1 MKTRL
6 LLIAIAALGLF
17 LTNIPPVA
25 ADGVIIPDR
34 PDLAY
39 LTIKYHRVSVSIED
53 QVATTHIDQVF
64 INESDWTVEGTY
76 LFPLPEEAAIS
87 EFVMWVDGE
96 RVEGEVLTREKAR
109 QIYDDIVRRRRDP
122 ALLEY
127 VGHDLFQ
134 ASIFPIPPGDERR
147 IEIEYTEV
155 LPAEGGLIRYVYP
168 LSTEQ
173 FSARPLE
180 DVSVSVSIT
189 SNEPIK
195 AIYSPSHPVV
205 IDRDGDYRARV
216 GWEDRDVAPDKD
228 FALYYTVSEEDLGV
242 NLLSYKEQGE
252 DGFFMLLMAPKVEV
266 DNAQVVAKDVILVL
280 DTSGS
285 MEGEK
290 IDQAKDAL
298 LFVLDNLN
306 QEDRFNIVEFSTGVR
321 TYADGLQSVR
331 RAHDAADWVR
341 DIRAGGGTDINRAM
355 LEALESADRERPTVI
370 IFLTDG
376 LPTEGVI
383 ETDLILNNVKQA
395 ARSNMRVFT
404 FGVGDDVNTVLLDT
418 MARELRG
425 ASAYVR
431 PGERIDEQVSAF
443 YAKVSTPVLADIEL
457 TFRGVR
463 VDDTYPYPLPDLF
476 AGTQLVLVGRY
487 HDGGPATI
495 TLEGTVN
502 GRTQRFVYEDLTF
515 REAFDQSSGQGR
527 AGDEFIAPLWATR
540 KIGYLLNQIRLH
552 GESQEL
558 VDEIVELSIR
568 YGIITP
574 YTSFLVEEPIRALSE
589 EGRDEI
595 ANEAY
600 EAMATATPAPAS
612 GARAVEK
619 AQAQAEMEAAE
630 APAAPAEA
638 YAQQVQVVGDRAFV
652 WDGGVWTDTT
662 FDPTRMSTVKLG
674 FGSDAFFDFLA
685 DHPQAGRY
693 FAVGERVIVVIEGV
707 AYETVPSD
715 EAPQSTL
722 PPSSGEPSSSDL
734 PVTSPP
740 PEDAG
745 EVYTAL
751 SADVVEGVAP
761 LAVSFTGRLVGGPSN
776 NRDYYCVES
785 AFEFGDGM
793 AQSAIPGCIE
803 WTPETVIQREYSASY
818 VYDEPGVYQATFSL
832 GGSRSEALTVV
843 VRDHAEVRGDDTP
856 VPPQV
861 DDETE
866 GSVQEDATSPDSR
879 ICLGPL
885 GLVLLPLV
893 GARRW
898 GRRPS

>member
-1 MKTRL
+1 VKTRL
-6 LLIAIAALGLF
+6 LLIVSAVLILT
-17 LTNIPPVA
+17 LTNVLPAA

-34 PDLAY
+34 PDIAY
-39 LTIKYHRVSVSIED
+39 LTIKYHRVKVNIED

-64 INESDWTVEGTY
+64 INESDWMVEGTY

-96 RVEGEVLTREKAR
+96 RVEGEVLTRERAR

-127 VGHDLFQ
+127 VGRDLFQ

-173 FSARPLE
+173 FSDRPLE
-180 DVSVSVSIT
+180 DVSVSVDIT

-205 IDRDGDYRARV
+205 IDRDGAYRARV

-242 NLLSYKEQGE
+242 NLLSYKERNE
-252 DGFFMLLMAPKVEV
+252 DGFFMLLVAPDV
-266 DNAQVVAKDVILVL
+266 DVDDAQVVAKDVILVL

-290 IDQAKDAL
+290 IEQAKDAL

-306 QEDRFNIVEFSTGVR
+306 PEDRFNIVEFSTGVR
-321 TYADGLQSVR
+321 AYDDRLQPARQGRDAAEWVR
-331 RAHDAADWVR
+331 R
-341 DIRAGGGTDINRAM
+341 IRAGGGTDINRAV
-355 LEALESADRERPTVI
+355 LEALGMADRERPTVV

-376 LPTEGVI
+376 LPTEGVV

-395 ARSNMRVFT
+395 ARSNVRVFT

-418 MARELRG
+418 IAREMRG

-443 YAKVSTPVLADIEL
+443 YSKVSTPVLADIEL
-457 TFRGVR
+457 TFKGVR
-463 VDDTYPYPLPDLF
+463 VEDTYPYPLPDLF

-487 HDGGPATI
+487 RDGGPATV
-495 TLEGTVN
+495 TLEGMVN

-515 REAFDQSSGQGR
+515 RDRG
-527 AGDEFIAPLWATR
+527 GDEFIAPLWATR

-574 YTSFLVEEPIRALSE
+574 YTSFLVEEPMRALSR
-589 EGRDEI
+589 EGRDDI
-595 ANEAY
+595 ANETFR
-600 EAMATATPAPAS
+600 AMATATPPPAV
-612 GARAVEK
+612 GAQAVEK

-638 YAQQVQVVGDRAFV
+638 YAQQVQIVGDRAFV
-652 WDGGVWTDTT
+652 LDGGIWTDTT
-662 FDPTRMSTVKLG
+662 FDPTRMRTVKLP
-674 FGSDAFFDFLA
+674 FGSDAFFDLLA
-685 DHPQAGRY
+685 DHPEAGRY
-693 FAVGERVIVVIEGV
+693 FAVGERVIVMVDGV
-707 AYETVPSD
+707 AYETVAPD
-715 EAPQSTL
+715 EAP
-722 PPSSGEPSSSDL
+722 PSRDERSGSDL
-734 PVTSPP
+734 PVTSPL

-761 LAVSFTGRLVGGPSN
+761 LAVNFTGQLVGGPDN

-793 AQSAIPGCIE
+793 AQSSIPGCVE
-803 WTPETVIQREYSASY
+803 WTPGTEIERAHSASY
-818 VYDEPGVYQATFSL
+818 VYDEPGVYQAVFSL
-832 GGSRSEALTVV
+832 GGSESEALTIVV
-843 VRDHAEVRGDDTP
+843 HDRGESRSGDEPVSVRTEDRSESDSQGDNN
-856 VPPQV
+856 
-861 DDETE
+861 
-866 GSVQEDATSPDSR
+866 GLASGM
-879 ICLGPL
+879 CFGPL
-885 GLVLLPLV
+885 GLVLLPLAGLV
-893 GARRW
+893 VNSRR
-898 GRRPS
+898 R

>member
-6 LLIAIAALGLF
+6 LLVASAVLATF
-17 LTNIPPVA
+17 LTGVLPAA
-25 ADGVIIPDR
+25 ADGVIIPDQ
-34 PDLAY
+34 PDIAY
-39 LTIKYHRVSVSIED
+39 LTIKYHRVTVDIED

-64 INESDWTVEGTY
+64 INESDWMVEGTY
-76 LFPLPEEAAIS
+76 LFPLPEAAAIS

-127 VGHDLFQ
+127 VGRDLFQ

-147 IEIEYTEV
+147 VEIEYTEV

-173 FSARPLE
+173 FSPRPLE
-180 DVSVSVSIT
+180 DVSVSVDIT
-189 SNEPIK
+189 SKEPIK

-205 IDRDGDYRARV
+205 IDRDGPYRARV

-242 NLLSYKEQGE
+242 NLLSYKERGE
-252 DGFFMLLMAPKVEV
+252 DGFFMLLVAPNVEV
-266 DNAQVVAKDVILVL
+266 DDAQVVAKDVIFVL

-290 IDQAKDAL
+290 IEQAKDAL

-306 QEDRFNIVEFSTGVR
+306 PEDRFSVVEFSTGVR
-321 TYADGLQSVR
+321 GYADRLQPAR
-331 RAHDAADWVR
+331 QARDAADWVR
-341 DIRAGGGTDINRAM
+341 GIRAGGGTDINRAM
-355 LEALESADRERPTVI
+355 LEALDLADRDRPTVA

-376 LPTEGVI
+376 LPTEGVV

-395 ARSNMRVFT
+395 ARSNVRVFT

-431 PGERIDEQVSAF
+431 PGERIDEQVGAF

-457 TFRGVR
+457 TFKGVR
-463 VDDTYPYPLPDLF
+463 VEDTYPYPLPDLF

-487 HDGGPATI
+487 RDGGPATV

-502 GRTQRFVYEDLTF
+502 GRTQRFVYDDLTF
-515 REAFDQSSGQGR
+515 RDRGE
-527 AGDEFIAPLWATR
+527 DEFIAPLWATR
-540 KIGYLLNQIRLH
+540 KIGYVLNQIRLH

-574 YTSFLVEEPIRALSE
+574 YTSFLVEEPMRALSQ

-595 ANEAY
+595 ANETF
-600 EAMATATPAPAS
+600 EAMATATPAPVA
-612 GARAVEK
+612 GAQAVEK
-619 AQAQAEMEAAE
+619 AQAQAELEAAE

-638 YAQQVQVVGDRAFV
+638 YARQVQIVGDRAFV
-652 WDGGVWTDTT
+652 LDGGVWTDTT
-662 FDPTRMSTVKLG
+662 FDPTRMDTVKLP
-674 FGSDAFFDFLA
+674 FGSDAFFDFLTG
-685 DHPQAGRY
+685 HPQAGRY
-693 FAVGERVIVVIEGV
+693 LAVGERVIVVIDGV
-707 AYETVPSD
+707 AYETVAAD
-715 EAPQSTL
+715 EAPRGGEL
-722 PPSSGEPSSSDL
+722 PPPSSDEPPSSDL

-740 PEDAG
+740 PVDAG

-751 SADVVEGVAP
+751 SADVVEGDAP
-761 LAVSFTGRLVGGPSN
+761 LTVNFTGRLVGGPNN

-785 AFEFGDGM
+785 TFDFGDGM
-793 AQSAIPGCIE
+793 VQSAIPGCLE
-803 WTPETVIQREYSASY
+803 WTPEAEIQRAYSASY
-818 VYDEPGVYQATFSL
+818 VYDQPGIFEAVFSL
-832 GGSRSEALTVV
+832 GGTQSESLTIVV
-843 VRDHAEVRGDDTP
+843 HDQTWAP
-856 VPPQV
+856 A
-861 DDETE
+861 DDEPRPLGIDDRPE
-866 GSVQEDATSPDSR
+866 GNSQVEGKGPVSSG
-879 ICLGPL
+879 CLGPL
-885 GLVLLPLV
+885 GLVLLPLM
-893 GARRW
+893 GAIHVSRR
-898 GRRPS
+898 R

>member
-6 LLIAIAALGLF
+6 LLIASAVLALF
-17 LTNIPPVA
+17 LTSVLPAA
-25 ADGVIIPDR
+25 ADGIIIPDR
-34 PDLAY
+34 PDVTYLA
-39 LTIKYHRVSVSIED
+39 IKYHRVRVTIED

-127 VGHDLFQ
+127 VGRDLFQ

-180 DVSVSVSIT
+180 DVSVSVDIT

-205 IDRDGDYRARV
+205 IDRDGEYRARV

-242 NLLSYKEQGE
+242 NLLSYKERGE
-252 DGFFMLLMAPKVEV
+252 DGFFMLLVAPQVEV
-266 DNAQVVAKDVILVL
+266 DDAQVVAKDVILVL

-290 IDQAKDAL
+290 IEQAKDAL

-306 QEDRFNIVEFSTGVR
+306 SEDRFNIVEFSTGVR
-321 TYADGLQSVR
+321 AYADQLQPAR
-331 RAHDAADWVR
+331 QARDAADWVR
-341 DIRAGGGTDINRAM
+341 RIEAGGGTDINRAM
-355 LEALESADRERPTVI
+355 LEALGMADGERPTVV

-376 LPTEGVI
+376 LPTEGVV

-395 ARSNMRVFT
+395 ARSNVRVFT

-418 MARELRG
+418 IAREMRG

-457 TFRGVR
+457 TFKGVR
-463 VDDTYPYPLPDLF
+463 VEDSYPYPLPDLF

-487 HDGGPATI
+487 RDGGPATV
-495 TLEGTVN
+495 TLEGVVN
-502 GRTQRFVYEDLTF
+502 GRTQRFVYEDLSF
-515 REAFDQSSGQGR
+515 RDRG
-527 AGDEFIAPLWATR
+527 GDEFIAPLWATR

-574 YTSFLVEEPIRALSE
+574 YTSFLVEEPLRALSQ
-589 EGRDEI
+589 EGRDDI
-595 ANEAY
+595 ANETY
-600 EAMATATPAPAS
+600 QAMATATPAPAV

-638 YAQQVQVVGDRAFV
+638 YAQQVQIVGDRAFV
-652 WDGGVWTDTT
+652 LDGGVWTDTT
-662 FDPTRMSTVKLG
+662 FDPTRMSTVKLP

-685 DHPQAGRY
+685 EHPEAGRY
-693 FAVGERVIVVIEGV
+693 FAVSERVIVVIDGV
-707 AYETVPSD
+707 AYETVAAD
-715 EAPQSTL
+715 EAPQSDLT
-722 PPSSGEPSSSDL
+722 PSSDEPPVSDL

-740 PEDAG
+740 PDNAG
-745 EVYTAL
+745 EVYIAL
-751 SADVVEGVAP
+751 SADVVEGDAP
-761 LAVSFTGRLVGGPSN
+761 LTVNFTGRLVGGPDN
-776 NRDYYCVES
+776 NRDYYCVEI
-785 AFEFGDGM
+785 ALEFGDGV
-793 AQSAIPGCIE
+793 AQSSIPGCLA
-803 WTPETVIQREYSASY
+803 WTPETEIQREYSASY
-818 VYDEPGVYQATFSL
+818 VYEEPGVYQAAFSL
-832 GGSRSEALTVV
+832 GESQSEPLTIVV
-843 VRDHAEVRGDDTP
+843 HDRARA
-856 VPPQV
+856 QA
-861 DDETE
+861 DDEPIPAGTDDE
-866 GSVQEDATSPDSR
+866 PESGSQMESNGLASSM
-879 ICLGPL
+879 CFGSL
-885 GLVLLPLV
+885 GLVFLPLAGLV
-893 GARRW
+893 VDRR
-898 GRRPS
+898 RR

>member
-1 MKTRL
+1 MKIRL
-6 LLIAIAALGLF
+6 LLIASAALVLS
-17 LTNIPPVA
+17 LTNVLPAA

-34 PDLAY
+34 PDSAY
-39 LTIKYHRVSVSIED
+39 LTIKYHRVNVTIKD

-127 VGHDLFQ
+127 VGRDLFQ
-134 ASIFPIPPGDERR
+134 ASIFPIPPDDERR
-147 IEIEYTEV
+147 VEIEYTQV

-180 DVSVSVSIT
+180 DVSVSVDIT

-205 IDRDGDYRARV
+205 IDRDGAYRARV

-228 FALYYTVSEEDLGV
+228 FALYYTVSEADLGV
-242 NLLSYKEQGE
+242 NLLSFKEWDE
-252 DGFFMLLMAPKVEV
+252 DGFFMLLVAPDVEV
-266 DNAQVVAKDVILVL
+266 DDAQVLDKDVILVL

-290 IDQAKDAL
+290 IEQAKDAL
-298 LFVLDNLN
+298 LFVLNNLN
-306 QEDRFNIVEFSTGVR
+306 PEDRFNIVEFSTGAR
-321 TYADGLQSVR
+321 AYAGRLQPAR
-331 RAHDAADWVR
+331 QARDAADWVR

-355 LEALESADRERPTVI
+355 LEALDMANRERPTVV

-376 LPTEGVI
+376 LPTEGVV

-395 ARSNMRVFT
+395 ARSNLRVFT

-457 TFRGVR
+457 TFKGVR
-463 VDDTYPYPLPDLF
+463 VEDTYPYPLPDLF

-487 HDGGPATI
+487 RDGGPATV
-495 TLEGTVN
+495 TLEGMVN

-515 REAFDQSSGQGR
+515 RDRG
-527 AGDEFIAPLWATR
+527 GDEFIAPLWATR
-540 KIGYLLNQIRLH
+540 KIGYLLNQIRLR

-574 YTSFLVEEPIRALSE
+574 YTSFLVEEPTRALSR

-595 ANEAY
+595 ADEAY
-600 EAMATATPAPAS
+600 EMMATATPAPVA
-612 GARAVEK
+612 GAQAVEK
-619 AQAQAEMEAAE
+619 AQAQAELEAAE

-638 YAQQVQVVGDRAFV
+638 YAQQVQIVGDRAFV
-652 WDGGVWTDTT
+652 LDGGVWTDTT
-662 FDPTRMSTVKLG
+662 FDPTRMDTVKLP
-674 FGSDAFFDFLA
+674 FGSDAFFDLLA

-693 FAVGERVIVVIEGV
+693 FAIGERVIVVINGV
-707 AYETVPSD
+707 AYETVAAG
-715 EAPQSTL
+715 EVPQSTL
-722 PPSSGEPSSSDL
+722 PPSSDEPPSSAL

-740 PEDAG
+740 PVDAG
-745 EVYTAL
+745 DVYAAL
-751 SADVVEGVAP
+751 SADVVEGDAP
-761 LAVSFTGRLVGGPSN
+761 LVVNFTGRLVGGPDS

-785 AFEFGDGM
+785 AFDFGDGM
-793 AQSAIPGCIE
+793 VQSAIPSCVGWAPGAE
-803 WTPETVIQREYSASY
+803 IQREYSASY
-818 VYDEPGVYQATFSL
+818 VYDQPGVYEVFFSL
-832 GGSRSEALTVV
+832 GGTQSQPLTIV
-843 VRDHAEVRGDDTP
+843 VRGQAETREDSEPNPSGT
-856 VPPQV
+856 
-861 DDETE
+861 DDEP
-866 GSVQEDATSPDSR
+866 EDDSR
-879 ICLGPL
+879 VEGRGSASNLCLGPL
-885 GLVLLPLV
+885 GLVLLPLI
-893 GARRW
+893 GAAHASRR
-898 GRRPS
+898 R

>member
-1 MKTRL
+1 MKARL
-6 LLIAIAALGLF
+6 LLVTIVAVGLF
-17 LTNIPPVA
+17 LTTIVPAA

-34 PDLAY
+34 PDLTY
-39 LTIKYHRVSVSIED
+39 LTIKYHRVRVTIED

-64 INESDWTVEGTY
+64 INESSRTVEGTY

-96 RVEGEVLTREKAR
+96 RVEGQVLTREKAR
-109 QIYDDIVRRRRDP
+109 QIYDEIVRRRRDP

-127 VGHDLFQ
+127 VGRDLFQ

-147 IEIEYTEV
+147 IEIEYSQV

-195 AIYSPSHPVV
+195 AIYSPSHPVA

-216 GWEDRDVAPDKD
+216 GWEDRDVAPDRD
-228 FALYYTVSEEDLGV
+228 FALYYTVSKEDLGV
-242 NLLSYKEQGE
+242 NLLSHKERGE
-252 DGFFMLLMAPKVEV
+252 DGFFMLLVAPNVEV
-266 DNAQVVAKDVILVL
+266 DDAQVVSKDVIFVL

-306 QEDRFNIVEFSTGVR
+306 PEDRFNIVEFSTGVR
-321 TYADGLQSVR
+321 TYGDGQQSVR
-331 RAHDAADWVR
+331 RTQDASEWVR
-341 DIRAGGGTDINRAM
+341 DISAGGGTDINRAM
-355 LEALESADRERPTVI
+355 LEALDIADRERPTVV

-376 LPTEGVI
+376 LPTEGVV

-418 MARELRG
+418 MAREMRG

-431 PGERIDEQVSAF
+431 PGERIDEQVGAF

-463 VDDTYPYPLPDLF
+463 VNDAFPYPLPDLF

-487 HDGGPATI
+487 RDGGPATV

-502 GRTQRFVYEDLTF
+502 GRMQRFVYEDLTF
-515 REAFDQSSGQGR
+515 RERS
-527 AGDEFIAPLWATR
+527 GDEFIAPLWATR

-552 GESQEL
+552 GESREL
-558 VDEIVELSIR
+558 VDEVVELSIR

-589 EGRDEI
+589 EGRSQI
-595 ANEAY
+595 ARETY
-600 EAMATATPAPAS
+600 DAMATATPAPVF
-612 GARAVEK
+612 GAQAVEK
-619 AQAQAEMEAAE
+619 AVEQAEMEAAE

-638 YAQQVQVVGDRAFV
+638 YAQQVQLVGDRAFV
-652 WDGGVWTDTT
+652 LDAGVWTDTT
-662 FDPTRMSTVKLG
+662 FDRARMSTTKLP
-674 FGSDAFFDFLA
+674 FGSEAFFDFLA

-693 FAVGERVIVVIEGV
+693 FAVGQQVIVVIDGV
-707 AYETVPSD
+707 AYETVSSDQAPESVVTPSND
-715 EAPQSTL
+715 E
-722 PPSSGEPSSSDL
+722 PPASDL
-734 PVTSPP
+734 PTTSPP
-740 PEDAG
+740 PADAG
-745 EVYTAL
+745 AVYTAI
-751 SADVVEGVAP
+751 SANVVEGVAP
-761 LAVSFTGRLVGGPSN
+761 LEVNFTGRLLGGPDN
-776 NRDYYCVES
+776 NQDYYCVES

-793 AQSAIPGCIE
+793 VQSAIPGCIE
-803 WTPETVIQREYSASY
+803 WTTDTSIQREYSASY
-818 VYDEPGVYQATFSL
+818 VYDEPGVYQASFSL
-832 GGSRSEALTVV
+832 AGTPSEPLTIVVRDRSEAVSDEEPDPVQTV
-843 VRDHAEVRGDDTP
+843 EGPTGDS
-856 VPPQV
+856 QA
-861 DDETE
+861 
-866 GSVQEDATSPDSR
+866 GSGGSARR
-879 ICLGPL
+879 ICLAPL
-885 GLVLLPLV
+885 GLILLPLV
-893 GARRW
+893 GVVRAGT
-898 GRRPS
+898 GRKPVVQ

>member
-6 LLIAIAALGLF
+6 LLIASAVLALF
-17 LTNIPPVA
+17 LTNVLPAA

-34 PDLAY
+34 PDISY
-39 LTIKYHRVSVSIED
+39 LTIKYHRVRVSIED

-87 EFVMWVDGE
+87 EFVMWVDGQ

-127 VGHDLFQ
+127 VGRDLFQ
-134 ASIFPIPPGDERR
+134 ASIFPIPAGDERR

-155 LPAEGGLIRYVYP
+155 LPADGGLIRYVYP

-173 FSARPLE
+173 FTARPLE
-180 DVSVSVSIT
+180 DVSVSVDIT

-205 IDRDGDYRARV
+205 IDRDGEYRARV
-216 GWEDRDVAPDKD
+216 GWEDGDVAPDKD
-228 FALYYTVSEEDLGV
+228 FALYYTVSEKDLGV
-242 NLLSYKEQGE
+242 NLLSYKEREQ
-252 DGFFMLLMAPKVEV
+252 DGFFMLLVAPNVEV
-266 DNAQVVAKDVILVL
+266 DDAQVVAKDVILVL

-290 IDQAKDAL
+290 IEQAKDAL
-298 LFVLDNLN
+298 LYVLDNLN

-321 TYADGLQSVR
+321 AYADQLQPTR
-331 RAHDAADWVR
+331 QARDAADWVR
-341 DIRAGGGTDINRAM
+341 RIQAGGGTDINRAM
-355 LEALESADRERPTVI
+355 LEALGMADRERPTVV

-376 LPTEGVI
+376 LPTEGVV

-395 ARSNMRVFT
+395 ARSNVRVFT

-418 MARELRG
+418 MAREMRG
-425 ASAYVR
+425 TSAYVR

-443 YAKVSTPVLADIEL
+443 YSKVSTPVLADIEL
-457 TFRGVR
+457 TVSGVR
-463 VDDTYPYPLPDLF
+463 LEDTYPYPLPDLF

-487 HDGGPATI
+487 RDGGPAII
-495 TLEGTVN
+495 TLEGMVN
-502 GRTQRFVYEDLTF
+502 GRTQRFVYEDLTC
-515 REAFDQSSGQGR
+515 RDRG
-527 AGDEFIAPLWATR
+527 GDEFIAPLWATR

-574 YTSFLVEEPIRALSE
+574 YTSFLVEEPMRALSR
-589 EGRDEI
+589 EGRDDI
-595 ANEAY
+595 ANETFR
-600 EAMATATPAPAS
+600 AMATATPAPAF
-612 GARAVEK
+612 GAPAVEK
-619 AQAQAEMEAAE
+619 AVEQAEMEAAE

-638 YAQQVQVVGDRAFV
+638 YAQQVQIAGDRAFV
-652 WDGGVWTDTT
+652 LDGGIWTDTT
-662 FDPTRMSTVKLG
+662 FDPTRMSTVKLP
-674 FGSDAFFDFLA
+674 FGSDAFFDLLA
-685 DHPQAGRY
+685 DHPEAGRY
-693 FAVGERVIVVIEGV
+693 FAVGERVIVVVDGV
-707 AYETVPSD
+707 AYETVAPD
-715 EAPQSTL
+715 EAPQSTP
-722 PPSSGEPSSSDL
+722 PPSRDEPPASDL

-740 PEDAG
+740 PDDAG
-745 EVYTAL
+745 EVYTTL
-751 SADVVEGVAP
+751 SADVVEGNAP
-761 LAVSFTGRLVGGPSN
+761 LAVNFTGRLVGGPDN

-793 AQSAIPGCIE
+793 AQSAIPGCVE
-803 WTPETVIQREYSASY
+803 WTPEAEIQRAYSASY
-818 VYDEPGVYQATFSL
+818 VYDKPGVYQAVFSL
-832 GGSRSEALTVV
+832 GGSESEPLTIVV
-843 VRDHAEVRGDDTP
+843 HDRAQA
-856 VPPQV
+856 QV
-861 DDETE
+861 DDEPIPAGTDDE
-866 GSVQEDATSPDSR
+866 AERSAQAESNGLANSMCFGA
-879 ICLGPL
+879 L
-885 GLVLLPLV
+885 GLVLLPLAGLV
-893 GARRW
+893 VDSRR
-898 GRRPS
+898 R

>member
-6 LLIAIAALGLF
+6 LLIASAVLVLF
-17 LTNIPPVA
+17 LSNVFPAA
-25 ADGVIIPDR
+25 ADGIIIPDR
-34 PDLAY
+34 PDMAY
-39 LTIKYHRVSVSIED
+39 LTIKYHRVTVTIED

-64 INESDWTVEGTY
+64 VNESDWTVEGTY

-87 EFVMWVDGE
+87 EFVMWVDGK

-127 VGHDLFQ
+127 AGRDLFQ
-134 ASIFPIPPGDERR
+134 ASIFPIPPGEERR
-147 IEIEYTEV
+147 VEIEYTEV

-173 FSARPLE
+173 FSARPLD
-180 DVSVSVSIT
+180 DVSVSVDIT

-205 IDRDGDYRARV
+205 IDRDGEYHARV
-216 GWEDRDVAPDKD
+216 GWEDRDVAPDRD
-228 FALYYTVSEEDLGV
+228 FSLYYTVSEEDLGV
-242 NLLSYKEQGE
+242 NLLSSREAGE
-252 DGFFMLLMAPKVEV
+252 DGFFLLLVAPKVKV
-266 DNAQVVAKDVILVL
+266 DDTQVVAKDVILVL

-290 IDQAKDAL
+290 IEQAKDAL

-306 QEDRFNIVEFSTGVR
+306 PEDRFNIVEFSTGVR
-321 TYADGLQSVR
+321 AYADRLQPAGPTR
-331 RAHDAADWVR
+331 DAAGWVR

-355 LEALESADRERPTVI
+355 LEALDMADRERPAVL

-376 LPTEGVI
+376 LPTEGVV
-383 ETDLILNNVKQA
+383 ETDLILNNIKQA
-395 ARSNMRVFT
+395 ASSNVRVFA
-404 FGVGDDVNTVLLDT
+404 FGVGDDVNTLLLDT

-443 YAKVSTPVLADIEL
+443 YAKVSTPILADIEL
-457 TFRGVR
+457 TFQGVR
-463 VDDTYPYPLPDLF
+463 VNDTYPYPLPDLF

-487 HDGGPATI
+487 REGGPATV

-502 GRTQRFVYEDLTF
+502 GQQQRFVYEDLTF
-515 REAFDQSSGQGR
+515 HDAFDSGSGQGR
-527 AGDEFIAPLWATR
+527 GGDEFIAPLWATR

-552 GESQEL
+552 GETQEL

-574 YTSFLVEEPIRALSE
+574 YTSFLVEEPMRALSR

-600 EAMATATPAPAS
+600 RVMATAVPAPAA
-612 GARAVEK
+612 GAQAVEK
-619 AQAQAEMEAAE
+619 AVDQAELEAAE

-652 WDGGVWTDTT
+652 LRDGVWTDTT
-662 FDPTRMSTVKLG
+662 FDPTRMDTVKLA

-693 FAVGERVIVVIEGV
+693 FAVGERVILVIEGV
-707 AYETVPSD
+707 AYETVPAD
-715 EAPQSTL
+715 EAMGNTL
-722 PPSSGEPSSSDL
+722 PPSSDEPPSSDL
-734 PVTSPP
+734 PVTSLP
-740 PEDAG
+740 PENAG
-745 EVYTAL
+745 EVYTTL
-751 SADVVEGVAP
+751 SANVVEGDAP
-761 LAVSFTGRLVGGPSN
+761 LAVDFTGRLVGGLDN
-776 NRDYYCVES
+776 NRNYYCAEITL
-785 AFEFGDGM
+785 EFGDGM
-793 AQSAIPGCIE
+793 VQTALPSCVE
-803 WTPETVIQREYSASY
+803 WTPAATVQREYNANY

-832 GGSRSEALTVV
+832 GGSRSEPLTILVHDPAEAKGADMPALPGEGEST
-843 VRDHAEVRGDDTP
+843 DESEGGP
-856 VPPQV
+856 GQV
-861 DDETE
+861 C
-866 GSVQEDATSPDSR
+866 P
-879 ICLGPL
+879 GPL

-893 GARRW
+893 GAVRAIRRQ
-898 GRRPS
+898 R

>member
-6 LLIAIAALGLF
+6 LLVASAALALF
-17 LTNIPPVA
+17 LTNVLPVA

-34 PDLAY
+34 PDIAY
-39 LTIKYHRVSVSIED
+39 LTIKYHRVRVSIED

-64 INESDWTVEGTY
+64 VNESGWTVEGTY

-96 RVEGEVLTREKAR
+96 RAEGEVLTREKAR

-127 VGHDLFQ
+127 VGRDLFQ

-180 DVSVSVSIT
+180 DVSVSVDIT

-205 IDRDGDYRARV
+205 IDREGEYRARV

-242 NLLSYKEQGE
+242 NLLSYQERSE
-252 DGFFMLLMAPKVEV
+252 DGFFMLLVAPNVEV
-266 DNAQVVAKDVILVL
+266 DDAQILAKDVIFVL

-290 IDQAKDAL
+290 IEQAKDAL

-306 QEDRFNIVEFSTGVR
+306 PEDRFNIVEFSTGVR
-321 TYADGLQSVR
+321 TYSSGLEPAR
-331 RAHDAADWVR
+331 RARDAADWVR

-355 LEALESADRERPTVI
+355 LEALGIADRERPTVV

-376 LPTEGVI
+376 LPTEGVV

-395 ARSNMRVFT
+395 AQSNARVFT
-404 FGVGDDVNTVLLDT
+404 FGVGDDVNTLLLDT

-463 VDDTYPYPLPDLF
+463 VEDTYPYPLPDLF

-487 HDGGPATI
+487 REGGPATV
-495 TLEGTVN
+495 TLEGIVN

-515 REAFDQSSGQGR
+515 RDQG
-527 AGDEFIAPLWATR
+527 GDEFIAPLWATR

-574 YTSFLVEEPIRALSE
+574 YTSFLVEEPMRALSR

-595 ANEAY
+595 ANETFQ
-600 EAMATATPAPAS
+600 AMATATPAPAV
-612 GARAVEK
+612 GGRAVEK
-619 AQAQAEMEAAE
+619 AVEQAEMEAAE

-652 WDGGVWTDTT
+652 MRDGVWTDTT
-662 FDPTRMSTVKLG
+662 FDPTRMNTVKLP
-674 FGSDAFFDFLA
+674 FGSDAFFDLLA
-685 DHPQAGRY
+685 DHPEVGRY
-693 FAVGERVIVVIEGV
+693 FAVGELVIVVVDGV

-715 EAPQSTL
+715 EEVPGSVV
-722 PPSSGEPSSSDL
+722 PPSSDEPPESDL
-734 PVTSPP
+734 PITSPP

-751 SADVVEGVAP
+751 SADVVEGPVP
-761 LAVSFTGRLVGGPSN
+761 LAVNFTGRLVGGPDN
-776 NRDYYCVES
+776 NRNYYCVES

-793 AQSAIPGCIE
+793 AQSAIPGCVE
-803 WTPETVIQREYSASY
+803 WTPETEIQREYTASY

-832 GGSRSEALTVV
+832 GGAQSEPLTIAVHDQA
-843 VRDHAEVRGDDTP
+843 RAQADEEPIPSGTDNEPGDGSGAENKGLA
-856 VPPQV
+856 
-861 DDETE
+861 
-866 GSVQEDATSPDSR
+866 SS
-879 ICLGPL
+879 ICFGAL
-885 GLVLLPLV
+885 GLVLLPLAGLV
-893 GARRW
+893 VDSRR
-898 GRRPS
+898 R

>member
-1 MKTRL
+1 NVL
-6 LLIAIAALGLF
+6 
-17 LTNIPPVA
+17 PVA

-34 PDLAY
+34 PDIAY
-39 LTIKYHRVSVSIED
+39 LTVKNHRVRVAIED

-64 INESDWTVEGTY
+64 VNESDWTVEGTY

-127 VGHDLFQ
+127 AGRDLFQ

-180 DVSVSVSIT
+180 DVSVSVDIT

-205 IDRDGDYRARV
+205 IDREGEYRARV

-242 NLLSYKEQGE
+242 NLLSYQERGE
-252 DGFFMLLMAPKVEV
+252 DGFFMLLVAPNVEV
-266 DNAQVVAKDVILVL
+266 DDAQILAKDVIFVL

-290 IDQAKDAL
+290 IEQAKDAL

-306 QEDRFNIVEFSTGVR
+306 PEDRFNIVEFSTGVR
-321 TYADGLQSVR
+321 TYSNRLEPARQAR
-331 RAHDAADWVR
+331 DAADWVR

-355 LEALESADRERPTVI
+355 LEALGIADRERPTVV

-376 LPTEGVI
+376 LPTEGVV

-395 ARSNMRVFT
+395 ARSNARVFT
-404 FGVGDDVNTVLLDT
+404 FGVGDDVNTLLLDT

-463 VDDTYPYPLPDLF
+463 VEDTYPYPLPDLF

-487 HDGGPATI
+487 REGGPATV
-495 TLEGTVN
+495 TLEGMVN

-515 REAFDQSSGQGR
+515 RDQG
-527 AGDEFIAPLWATR
+527 GDEFIAPLWATR

-574 YTSFLVEEPIRALSE
+574 YTSFLVEEPMRALSR

-595 ANEAY
+595 ANETFQ
-600 EAMATATPAPAS
+600 AMATATPPPAV
-612 GARAVEK
+612 GGRAVEK
-619 AQAQAEMEAAE
+619 AVEQAEMEAAE

-652 WDGGVWTDTT
+652 MRDGVWTDTT
-662 FDPTRMSTVKLG
+662 FDPTRMTTVKLP
-674 FGSDAFFDFLA
+674 FGSDAFFDLLA
-685 DHPQAGRY
+685 DHPEVGRY
-693 FAVGERVIVVIEGV
+693 FAVGERVIVVLDGV

-715 EAPQSTL
+715 EEVPQSVVPRSSDE
-722 PPSSGEPSSSDL
+722 PPASDL

-740 PEDAG
+740 PEDAS

-751 SADVVEGVAP
+751 SADVVEGDVP
-761 LAVSFTGRLVGGPSN
+761 LTVNFTGRLVGGPDN

-793 AQSAIPGCIE
+793 AQSAIPGCVE
-803 WTPETVIQREYSASY
+803 WTPETEIQREYSASY

-832 GGSRSEALTVV
+832 GGTQSEPLTIAVHDQSRAQ
-843 VRDHAEVRGDDTP
+843 A
-856 VPPQV
+856 
-861 DDETE
+861 DDEPIPSGTDNE
-866 GSVQEDATSPDSR
+866 PGGGSGAENKGLASSL
-879 ICLGPL
+879 CFGAL
-885 GLVLLPLV
+885 GLVLLPLAGLV
-893 GARRW
+893 VDSRR
-898 GRRPS
+898 R

>member
-6 LLIAIAALGLF
+6 LLIAITALGLC
-17 LTNIPPVA
+17 LTSVAPAA

-39 LTIKYHRVSVSIED
+39 LSIKYHRVKVDIQD

-64 INESDWTVEGTY
+64 VNDSNWTVEGTY

-87 EFVMWVDGE
+87 EFVMWVDGK

-147 IEIEYTEV
+147 VEIEYTQV
-155 LPAEGGLIRYVYP
+155 LPAEGGLVRYVYP

-180 DVSVSVSIT
+180 DASVSVSIT
-189 SNEPIK
+189 SQEPIK
-195 AIYSPSHPVV
+195 AIYSPSHPVA
-205 IDRDGDYRARV
+205 IDRDGEYRARA
-216 GWEDRDVAPDKD
+216 GWEDRDVTPDKD
-228 FALYYTVSEEDLGV
+228 FALYYTVSQEDLGV
-242 NLLSYKEQGE
+242 NLLSYKERGE
-252 DGFFMLLMAPKVEV
+252 DGFFMLLVAPKVEV
-266 DNAQVVAKDVILVL
+266 DETQVVAKDVIPVL

-285 MEGEK
+285 MDGEK
-290 IDQAKDAL
+290 LEQAKDAL

-306 QEDRFNIVEFSTGVR
+306 PEDRFNIVEFSTGVR
-321 TYADGLQSVR
+321 TYAERLESARQAG
-331 RAHDAADWVR
+331 DAAGWVR
-341 DIRAGGGTDINRAM
+341 DISANGGTDINRAM
-355 LEALESADRERPTVI
+355 LEALDTADRERPTVI

-376 LPTEGVI
+376 LPTEGVV

-395 ARSNMRVFT
+395 ARSNVRVFT
-404 FGVGDDVNTVLLDT
+404 FGVGDDVNTLLLDT

-457 TFRGVR
+457 TFRGAR

-487 HDGGPATI
+487 RDGGPATV

-502 GRTQRFVYEDLTF
+502 AKTQRFVYEDLTF
-515 REAFDQSSGQGR
+515 EDNG
-527 AGDEFIAPLWATR
+527 GDDFIPPLWATR

-574 YTSFLVEEPIRALSE
+574 YTSFLVEEPNMALSR

-595 ANEAY
+595 ARETY
-600 EAMATATPAPAS
+600 RSMATAVPAPAA
-612 GARAVEK
+612 GAAAVDKAVE
-619 AQAQAEMEAAE
+619 QAQLEAAE
-630 APAAPAEA
+630 APAAPSEA

-652 WDGGVWTDTT
+652 LRPVPGLRDGVWTDTT
-662 FDPTRMSTVKLG
+662 FDPDRMSTVKLP
-674 FGSDAFFDFLA
+674 FGSDAFFAFLS

-693 FAVGERVIVVIEGV
+693 FAIGERVIVVVDGV
-707 AYETVPSD
+707 AYETVASD
-715 EAPQSTL
+715 AQSPISNPQSQAT
-722 PPSSGEPSSSDL
+722 
-734 PVTSPP
+734 TSPP
-740 PEDAG
+740 PADAG
-745 EVYTAL
+745 EAYTTL
-751 SADVVEGVAP
+751 SANVVEGVAP
-761 LAVSFTGRLVGGPSN
+761 LTVNFAGRLVGGPDN
-776 NRDYYCVES
+776 NRAYYCVES
-785 AFEFGDGM
+785 TFEFGDGM
-793 AQSAIPGCIE
+793 VQSAVPGCLE
-803 WTPETVIQREYSASY
+803 WTPESVIQREYSASY
-818 VYDEPGVYQATFSL
+818 IYHEPGLYRSTFSL
-832 GGSRSEALTVV
+832 SGTQSEPLTIV
-843 VRDHAEVRGDDTP
+843 VRDRTEPAADAEP
-856 VPPQV
+856 ISKP
-861 DDETE
+861 
-866 GSVQEDATSPDSR
+866 SVAEPENDSQAQDSGPAGGL
-879 ICLGPL
+879 CLGSL

-893 GARRW
+893 GLVLAARRK
-898 GRRPS
+898 

>member
-1 MKTRL
+1 MKMRL
-6 LLIAIAALGLF
+6 LLITITALGLC
-17 LTNIPPVA
+17 LTSVAPAA

-39 LTIKYHRVSVSIED
+39 LSIKYHRVKVDIED

-64 INESDWTVEGTY
+64 VNDSNWTVEGTY

-87 EFVMWVDGE
+87 EFVMWVDGK

-147 IEIEYTEV
+147 VEIEYTQV
-155 LPAEGGLIRYVYP
+155 LPAEGGLVRYVYP

-180 DVSVSVSIT
+180 DASVSVSIT
-189 SNEPIK
+189 SQEPIK
-195 AIYSPSHPVV
+195 AIYSPSHPVA

-216 GWEDRDVAPDKD
+216 GWEDRDVTPDKD
-228 FALYYTVSEEDLGV
+228 FALYYTVSQEDLGV
-242 NLLSYKEQGE
+242 NLLSYKERGE
-252 DGFFMLLMAPKVEV
+252 DGFFMLLVAPKVEV
-266 DNAQVVAKDVILVL
+266 DETQVVAKDVILVL

-285 MEGEK
+285 MDGEK
-290 IDQAKDAL
+290 LEQAKNAL
-298 LFVLDNLN
+298 LFILDNLN
-306 QEDRFNIVEFSTGVR
+306 PEDRFNIVEFSTGVR
-321 TYADGLQSVR
+321 TYADRLEPARQAG
-331 RAHDAADWVR
+331 DAAGWVR
-341 DIRAGGGTDINRAM
+341 DITANGGTDINRAM
-355 LEALESADRERPTVI
+355 LEALDTADRERPTVI

-376 LPTEGVI
+376 LPTEGVV

-404 FGVGDDVNTVLLDT
+404 FGVGDDVNTLLLDT
-418 MARELRG
+418 TARELRG

-457 TFRGVR
+457 TFRGAR

-487 HDGGPATI
+487 RDGGPATV

-502 GRTQRFVYEDLTF
+502 AKTQRFVYEDLTF
-515 REAFDQSSGQGR
+515 HDNG
-527 AGDEFIAPLWATR
+527 GDDFIPPLWATR

-574 YTSFLVEEPIRALSE
+574 YTSFLVEEPNMALSR

-595 ANEAY
+595 ARETY
-600 EAMATATPAPAS
+600 RSMATAVPAPAA
-612 GARAVEK
+612 GAAAVEK
-619 AQAQAEMEAAE
+619 AVEQAQLEAAE
-630 APAAPAEA
+630 APAAPSEA
-638 YAQQVQVVGDRAFV
+638 YAQQVQVVGERAFV
-652 WDGGVWTDTT
+652 LRPVPGLRDGVWTDTT
-662 FDPTRMSTVKLG
+662 FDPDRMSTVKLP
-674 FGSDAFFDFLA
+674 FGSDAFFAFLS

-693 FAVGERVIVVIEGV
+693 FAVGERVIVVVDGV
-707 AYETVPSD
+707 AYETVASD
-715 EAPQSTL
+715 AQSPTSNLQPQTT
-722 PPSSGEPSSSDL
+722 
-734 PVTSPP
+734 TSPP
-740 PEDAG
+740 PADVG
-745 EVYTAL
+745 ELYTTL
-751 SADVVEGVAP
+751 SANVVEGVAP
-761 LAVSFTGRLVGGPSN
+761 LAVNFTGRLAGGPDN

-785 AFEFGDGM
+785 TFEFGDGM
-793 AQSAIPGCIE
+793 VQSAVPGCLE
-803 WTPETVIQREYSASY
+803 WMPESVIQREYSASY
-818 VYDEPGVYQATFSL
+818 VYHEPGVYQATFSL
-832 GGSRSEALTVV
+832 SGTQSEPLTIV
-843 VRDHAEVRGDDTP
+843 VRDRTEIATGAEPVSTP
-856 VPPQV
+856 
-861 DDETE
+861 
-866 GSVQEDATSPDSR
+866 SVAEPEDASQAGGKSPSGGL
-879 ICLGPL
+879 CPGSL
-885 GLVLLPLV
+885 GLVLLPLLGV
-893 GARRW
+893 VLAARRK
-898 GRRPS
+898 

>member
-6 LLIAIAALGLF
+6 LFITLIVLGLF
-17 LTNIPPVA
+17 LSNVLPAA

-34 PDLAY
+34 PELAY
-39 LTIKYHRVSVSIED
+39 LTIKYHRVRVDIED

-134 ASIFPIPPGDERR
+134 ASIFPIPAGDERR
-147 IEIEYTEV
+147 IEIEYTQV
-155 LPAEGGLIRYVYP
+155 LPADGGLIRYVYP

-205 IDRDGDYRARV
+205 IDRDGEYRARV
-216 GWEDRDVAPDKD
+216 GWEDRNVAPDKD
-228 FALYYTVSEEDLGV
+228 FSLYYTVSEEDLGV
-242 NLLSYKEQGE
+242 NLLSYKERDE
-252 DGFFMLLMAPKVEV
+252 DGFFMLLIAPKVEV
-266 DNAQVVAKDVILVL
+266 DDTQVVAKDVILVL

-321 TYADGLQSVR
+321 AYADGMQSVR
-331 RAHDAADWVR
+331 LTRDASDWVR
-341 DIRAGGGTDINRAM
+341 DISAGGGTDINRAM
-355 LEALESADRERPTVI
+355 LEALNVADRERPTVV

-383 ETDLILNNVKQA
+383 ETDLILSNVKQA
-395 ARSNMRVFT
+395 ARSNVRVFA

-457 TFRGVR
+457 TLRGVR

-487 HDGGPATI
+487 RDGGAATV

-502 GRTQRFVYEDLTF
+502 GRAQRFVYEDLTF
-515 REAFDQSSGQGR
+515 RDRGGE
-527 AGDEFIAPLWATR
+527 EFIAPLWATR

-558 VDEIVELSIR
+558 VDEIVKLSIR

-589 EGRDEI
+589 EGRGQI
-595 ANEAY
+595 SREAFDS
-600 EAMATATPAPAS
+600 MTMATPAPAS
-612 GARAVEK
+612 GAQAVEK
-619 AQAQAEMEAAE
+619 AVEQAEMEAAE
-630 APAAPAEA
+630 APAAPSEA
-638 YAQQVQVVGDRAFV
+638 YAQQVQIVGDRAFV
-652 WDGGVWTDTT
+652 LDAGVWTDTT
-662 FDPTRMSTVKLG
+662 FDPTRMSTVKLP

-685 DHPQAGRY
+685 DYPQAGRY
-693 FAVGERVIVVIEGV
+693 FALGERVIVVIGGV
-707 AYETVPSD
+707 AYETVASD
-715 EAPQSTL
+715 EAPPSVVPTPQGDQSS
-722 PPSSGEPSSSDL
+722 SSGL

-745 EVYTAL
+745 EVYTSL
-751 SADVVEGVAP
+751 SASVVEGVAP
-761 LAVSFTGRLVGGPSN
+761 LAVNFTGQLVGGQDN

-785 AFEFGDGM
+785 TFEFGDGM
-793 AQSAIPGCIE
+793 AQSAIPGCVE
-803 WTPETVIQREYSASY
+803 WTPAASIQREYSASY

-832 GGSRSEALTVV
+832 AGAQSEPLTIVV
-843 VRDHAEVRGDDTP
+843 NDPTTAKATDEEPVPAPILDDTENDTP
-856 VPPQV
+856 V
-861 DDETE
+861 EAE
-866 GSVQEDATSPDSR
+866 GRSGG

-885 GLVLLPLV
+885 GFIFLPLLGV
-893 GARRW
+893 TRVSRR
-898 GRRPS
+898 R

>member
-1 MKTRL
+1 MKMRM
-6 LLIAIAALGLF
+6 LLIAITALGLC
-17 LTNIPPVA
+17 LTSVAPAA

-39 LTIKYHRVSVSIED
+39 LSIKYHRVKVDIQD

-64 INESDWTVEGTY
+64 VNDSNWTVEGTY

-87 EFVMWVDGE
+87 EFVMWVDGK

-147 IEIEYTEV
+147 VEIEYTQV
-155 LPAEGGLIRYVYP
+155 LPAEGGLVRYVYP

-180 DVSVSVSIT
+180 DASVSVSIT
-189 SNEPIK
+189 SQEPIK
-195 AIYSPSHPVV
+195 AIYSPSHPVA
-205 IDRDGDYRARV
+205 IDRDGDYRARA
-216 GWEDRDVAPDKD
+216 GWEDRDVTPDKD
-228 FALYYTVSEEDLGV
+228 FALYYTVSQEDLGV
-242 NLLSYKEQGE
+242 NLLSYKERGE
-252 DGFFMLLMAPKVEV
+252 DGFFMLLVAPKVEL
-266 DNAQVVAKDVILVL
+266 DEMQIVAKDVILVL

-290 IDQAKDAL
+290 LEQAKDAL

-306 QEDRFNIVEFSTGVR
+306 PEDRFNIVEFSTGVR
-321 TYADGLQSVR
+321 TYAGRLEPARQ
-331 RAHDAADWVR
+331 AGDAAGWVR
-341 DIRAGGGTDINRAM
+341 DISANGGTDINRAM
-355 LEALESADRERPTVI
+355 LEALDSADRERPAVI

-376 LPTEGVI
+376 LPTEGVV

-395 ARSNMRVFT
+395 ARSNVRVFT
-404 FGVGDDVNTVLLDT
+404 FGVGDDVNTLLLDT

-457 TFRGVR
+457 TFRGAR

-487 HDGGPATI
+487 RDGGPATV

-502 GRTQRFVYEDLTF
+502 AKTQRFVYEDLTF
-515 REAFDQSSGQGR
+515 EDNG
-527 AGDEFIAPLWATR
+527 GDDFIPPLWATR

-574 YTSFLVEEPIRALSE
+574 YTSFLVEEPNMALSR

-595 ANEAY
+595 AKETY
-600 EAMATATPAPAS
+600 RSMATAVPAPAA
-612 GARAVEK
+612 GAAAVEK
-619 AQAQAEMEAAE
+619 AVEQAQLEAAE
-630 APAAPAEA
+630 APAAPSEA
-638 YAQQVQVVGDRAFV
+638 YAQQVQVVGERAFV
-652 WDGGVWTDTT
+652 LRPVPGLRDGVWTDTT
-662 FDPTRMSTVKLG
+662 FDPDRMSTVKLP
-674 FGSDAFFDFLA
+674 FGSDAFFAFLS

-693 FAVGERVIVVIEGV
+693 FAVGERVIVVVDGV
-707 AYETVPSD
+707 AYETVASD
-715 EAPQSTL
+715 AQSPISNPQSQAT
-722 PPSSGEPSSSDL
+722 
-734 PVTSPP
+734 TSPP
-740 PEDAG
+740 PANAG
-745 EVYTAL
+745 EAYTTL
-751 SADVVEGVAP
+751 SANVVEGVAP
-761 LAVSFTGRLVGGPSN
+761 LTVNFAGRLVGGPDN

-785 AFEFGDGM
+785 TFEFGDGM
-793 AQSAIPGCIE
+793 VQSAVPGCLE
-803 WTPETVIQREYSASY
+803 WTPESVIQREYSASY
-818 VYDEPGVYQATFSL
+818 IYHEPGVYQATFSL
-832 GGSRSEALTVV
+832 SGTQSEPLTIV
-843 VRDHAEVRGDDTP
+843 VRDRTEPAAEAEPVSTASVAEPEDDSQANSKSPTGGLCP
-856 VPPQV
+856 
-861 DDETE
+861 
-866 GSVQEDATSPDSR
+866 GS
-879 ICLGPL
+879 L

-893 GARRW
+893 GVVLAARRK
-898 GRRPS
+898 

>member
-1 MKTRL
+1 MKTHFL
-6 LLIAIAALGLF
+6 WIASVVLILF
-17 LTNIPPVA
+17 LSNGLPAA

-34 PDLAY
+34 PDMAY
-39 LTIKYHRVSVSIED
+39 LTIKYHRVAVTIED

-64 INESDWTVEGTY
+64 INESGWTVEGTY

-109 QIYDDIVRRRRDP
+109 QIYDDIVRRRQDP

-127 VGHDLFQ
+127 AGRDLFQ

-147 IEIEYTEV
+147 VEIEYTQV

-173 FSARPLE
+173 FSARPLA
-180 DVSVSVSIT
+180 DVSVSVDIT

-205 IDRDGDYRARV
+205 IDRDGEYRARV
-216 GWEDRDVAPDKD
+216 GWEDRDVAPDRD

-242 NLLSYKEQGE
+242 NLLSYKERDE
-252 DGFFMLLMAPKVEV
+252 DGFFLLLVAPRVEV
-266 DNAQVVAKDVILVL
+266 DDTQVVARDVILVL

-290 IDQAKDAL
+290 IEQARDAL

-306 QEDRFNIVEFSTGVR
+306 PEDRFNIVEFSTGVR
-321 TYADGLQSVR
+321 AYADRLQPAGQR
-331 RAHDAADWVR
+331 RDAADWVR
-341 DIRAGGGTDINRAM
+341 GITAGGGTDINRAM
-355 LEALESADRERPTVI
+355 LEALEIADRERPTVV

-376 LPTEGVI
+376 LPTEGVV
-383 ETDLILNNVKQA
+383 ETDLILNNVRQA
-395 ARSNMRVFT
+395 ASSNVRVFT
-404 FGVGDDVNTVLLDT
+404 FGVGDDVNTLLLDT

-457 TFRGVR
+457 AFQGVR

-487 HDGGPATI
+487 RDGGPATV

-502 GRTQRFVYEDLTF
+502 GQRQRYVYEDLTF
-515 REAFDQSSGQGR
+515 HERG
-527 AGDEFIAPLWATR
+527 GDEFIAPLWATR

-558 VDEIVELSIR
+558 VGEIVELSIR

-574 YTSFLVEEPIRALSE
+574 YTSFLVEEPMRALSR

-595 ANEAY
+595 ADEAY
-600 EAMATATPAPAS
+600 RVMATAVPAPVA
-612 GARAVEK
+612 GAQAVEK
-619 AQAQAEMEAAE
+619 AMDQAGLEAAE

-652 WDGGVWTDTT
+652 LRDGVWTDTT
-662 FDPTRMSTVKLG
+662 FDPDRMSTVKLA

-685 DHPQAGRY
+685 AHPQAGRY
-693 FAVGERVIVVIEGV
+693 FSVGERVIVVVEGV
-707 AYETVPSD
+707 AYETVAAG
-715 EAPQSTL
+715 EATGSTL
-722 PPSSGEPSSSDL
+722 PLSGDEPLSSDL

-740 PEDAG
+740 PDKAG
-745 EVYTAL
+745 EVYTTL
-751 SADVVEGVAP
+751 SADVVEGNAP
-761 LAVSFTGRLVGGPSN
+761 LAVNFTGRLVGGPDN

-785 AFEFGDGM
+785 TFEFGDGM
-793 AQSAIPGCIE
+793 AQSAIPGCLE
-803 WTPETVIQREYSASY
+803 WTPEMLVQREYSASY

-832 GGSRSEALTVV
+832 GGSQSEALTIVV
-843 VRDHAEVRGDDTP
+843 HGPGEAKGTESRDLSGEGQSAGTG
-856 VPPQV
+856 
-861 DDETE
+861 E
-866 GSVQEDATSPDSR
+866 GSSSTGQV
-879 ICLGPL
+879 CLGPL
-885 GLVLLPLV
+885 GLLLLPLV
-893 GARRW
+893 GVVRAIRRE
-898 GRRPS
+898 R